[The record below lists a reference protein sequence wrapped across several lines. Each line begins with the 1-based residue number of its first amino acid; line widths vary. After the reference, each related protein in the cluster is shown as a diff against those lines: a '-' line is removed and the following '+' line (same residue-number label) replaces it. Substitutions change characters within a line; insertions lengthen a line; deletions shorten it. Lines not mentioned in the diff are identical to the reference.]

1 MNQGPNNMNQGPNN
15 MNQGPNNMNQ
25 GPNNMNQ
32 GGSDFGQP
40 GSNFNQGSNNFN
52 QGSNNFNQGGT
63 DLSQGV
69 NDPNQSGT
77 NSNQGSNNF
86 NQGATDLSQPGS
98 NFNQG
103 SNDYS
108 GRDSNQGGSNFNQGP
123 NDFNQ
128 GGNSMNQGGTDFNQP
143 GTDQSGLDLSQPN
156 SNFNQGASN
165 SNQGYN
171 PNFNQNG
178 QNSNFNQVETTTPST
193 YIDLSFIQGKQ
204 SGSNS
209 TQRYNQNSQNNPN
222 INTGPRSG
230 FAVYEQT
237 TPQTPSCPIGQ
248 VMKSGCDDSSWQ
260 LNTNNGMC
268 LKFIDSLYTF
278 AKAISV
284 CGAEGGKMVVTKTS
298 TDSNYAMNLHTAES
312 SCSSQKPD
320 HCKFWLGLRYVQN
333 QHYWN
338 DQRPLDQ
345 NGYSLWSADTPNDP
359 TGLDCVT
366 SGPGMWNMVN
376 CQTERATVMCEKQS
390 EKICRPA

>member
-1 MNQGPNNMNQGPNN
+1 
-15 MNQGPNNMNQ
+15 
-25 GPNNMNQ
+25 MNQ
-32 GGSDFGQP
+32 GGSDFGQ
-40 GSNFNQGSNNFN
+40 GSSNFN

-77 NSNQGSNNF
+77 NSNQCSNNF

-98 NFNQG
+98 NFNQVP
-103 SNDYS
+103 NDYS

-248 VMKSGCDDSSWQ
+248 IMKSGCDDSSWQ

-278 AKAISV
+278 
-284 CGAEGGKMVVTKTS
+284 
-298 TDSNYAMNLHTAES
+298 AMNLHTAES

-366 SGPGMWNMVN
+366 NGPG
-376 CQTERATVMCEKQS
+376 
-390 EKICRPA
+390 